1 MDIQQIKA
9 FIAIAE
15 TGSFSQAADQLHL
28 TQPAISKRISLLEEQ
43 LSVLLFDRVGRQV
56 LLTQAG
62 QHLLPHARRIL
73 AEIDSVT
80 QSLLQLSGQI
90 SGTLSIATSH
100 HIGVHYLPPYLRQY
114 ARRYPQVKLDLHFL
128 DSEIAYQDIING
140 RFDCAL
146 LTLPH
151 DQDAKIFAQQL
162 WQDELLVVA
171 GPQHPLA
178 KLPKVSINHLSQYG
192 AILPDPN
199 TNTTSLVKN
208 LFDQER
214 LPLNIDM
221 ITNHLDAIKM
231 LLSIGLGWGVLPKR
245 LVDSNL
251 LPLKLKIKPLY
262 RPLGFVYHRQ
272 RHLNPATTAFLEI
285 LQEPALN
292 DRFFHEN
299 SLSD

>member
-1 MDIQQIKA
+1 
-9 FIAIAE
+9 
-15 TGSFSQAADQLHL
+15 
-28 TQPAISKRISLLEEQ
+28 
-43 LSVLLFDRVGRQV
+43 
-56 LLTQAG
+56 
-62 QHLLPHARRIL
+62 
-73 AEIDSVT
+73 
-80 QSLLQLSGQI
+80 
-90 SGTLSIATSH
+90 
-100 HIGVHYLPPYLRQY
+100 
-114 ARRYPQVKLDLHFL
+114 
-128 DSEIAYQDIING
+128 
-140 RFDCAL
+140 
-146 LTLPH
+146 
-151 DQDAKIFAQQL
+151 
-162 WQDELLVVA
+162 
-171 GPQHPLA
+171 LA
-178 KLPKVSINHLSQYG
+178 KLPKVSISHLSQYG

-251 LPLKLKIKPLY
+251 LPLKLKIKPLS

-285 LQEPALN
+285 LKEPALN